1 MPLASNRTP
10 ALPPTGASDHPAL
23 PAADFE
29 SFATDRADDMSLLR
43 LVGAV
48 AAALIALAATGSL
61 LA

>member
-1 MPLASNRTP
+1 MPLNPNRTP
-10 ALPPTGASDHPAL
+10 ALPPIGASDPAL
-23 PAADFE
+23 PATDFE
-29 SFATDRADDMSLLR
+29 AFATDRADDMALLR

>member
-1 MPLASNRTP
+1 MTLSPNPKPS
-10 ALPPTGASDHPAL
+10 LPPTGASDPTL
-23 PAADFE
+23 PPADFE
-29 SFATDRADDMSLLR
+29 VFATDRADDMALLR

>member
-1 MPLASNRTP
+1 MPLSSDRSP
-10 ALPPTGASDHPAL
+10 SLPPTGAYDPAL
-23 PAADFE
+23 PATDFE
-29 SFATDRADDMSLLR
+29 AFATDRADDMALLR

>member
-1 MPLASNRTP
+1 MTLASNRTP
-10 ALPPTGASDHPAL
+10 ARPPAGAPDSLL
-23 PAADFE
+23 PATDFE
-29 SFATDRADDMSLLR
+29 AFATDRADDMALLR

>member
-1 MPLASNRTP
+1 MTPNPNRTQ
-10 ALPPTGASDHPAL
+10 ALPPTGTSDPAL
-23 PAADFE
+23 PANEFE
-29 SFATDRADDMSLLR
+29 AFATDRADDLALLR

>member
-1 MPLASNRTP
+1 MTLNPNRPP
-10 ALPPTGASDHPAL
+10 APPPGGAVDPVL
-23 PAADFE
+23 PATDFE
-29 SFATDRADDMSLLR
+29 AFATDRADDMALLR

>member
-1 MPLASNRTP
+1 MTFTPHQTP
-10 ALPPTGASDHPAL
+10 ALPPTGTSDSRL
-23 PAADFE
+23 PATDFE
-29 SFATDRADDMSLLR
+29 AFATDRADDMALLR